1 MSAGFKLKGMED
13 VKRIFQNLSEMDR
26 LKFFVDEFKP
36 VAKTLESSMKNLTP
50 VYRGKQIVSKQ
61 YASRNHA
68 RGTLRNSIGM
78 KIAGQMIPVVYVSLN
93 RKRSV
98 DAWYDHMVVG
108 GHSYGST
115 KVPPNPIVEKT
126 WDAVGGIV
134 AGQLENRLKN
144 KLKLMM
150 K

>member
-1 MSAGFKLKGMED
+1 
-13 VKRIFQNLSEMDR
+13 
-26 LKFFVDEFKP
+26 
-36 VAKTLESSMKNLTP
+36 
-50 VYRGKQIVSKQ
+50 
-61 YASRNHA
+61 
-68 RGTLRNSIGM
+68 
-78 KIAGQMIPVVYVSLN
+78 
-93 RKRSV
+93 
-98 DAWYDHMVVG
+98 MVVG

-134 AGQLENRLKN
+134 SGQLENRLKN